1 MFGLPALTAVLVED
15 RDSLPLATPALLVL
29 VIVVLAAVLG
39 GVRVGLPA
47 AVLGGLILNWFFT
60 VPYGSLVVHR
70 PDQLLVLAVYLTVAA
85 AVSLVVGIAARRTA
99 EATRA
104 KAEAQALSSLAG
116 AALAEVETLPGLL
129 EQIRTVFGVR
139 EVALLE
145 YDARNLVGGGSCRRY
160 GARLRRTRRNSGSR
174 WIPRLVLLVRGPALF
189 GEDQRVLRS
198 FAQAAAT
205 ALQGRRLAARAEEAA
220 RLEAADRMRTALLAA
235 VGHDLR
241 TPLASIKAAVSSL
254 RQHDITWTAEESA
267 ELLKTIEDSADRLHD
282 LVTNLLDASRLEAG
296 VVSAAI
302 EPMPLD
308 ELVDRAL
315 LTVSRPQAIEVQLPE
330 ALPDVLVDGGL
341 AERVLA
347 NLLDNALQHSPA
359 KLNRSG
365 PRVNTELT
373 WSSARSSTT
382 DLACPSTSGTQIFTP
397 FQRFGDRQ
405 PGGIGLGLAVA
416 RGFHRRHGRTSG
428 AALTPGGGLTM
439 QLLLRG
445 RFTGSGR
452 QMTRILLVDD
462 EPALVRALTI
472 NLRARG
478 YDVHAAGTGTA
489 ALRVAAAHPPDLV
502 VLDLGLP
509 DMDGSEVITGLR
521 GWTQCSDPRP
531 VGQGRTGGQGR
542 RARRRGG

>member
-1 MFGLPALTAVLVED
+1 VTAAAPSNPGAETTDIVANDHSAEPASGLPAVSGGVPVRRQIAGAAVVVFGLPALTAVLVED
-15 RDSLPLATPALLVL
+15 RDALPLATPALLVL
-29 VIVVLAAVLG
+29 VVVVLAAVLG

-70 PDQLLVLAVYLTVAA
+70 LDQLVVLGVYLIVAA
-85 AVSLVVGIAARRTA
+85 AVSVVVGISARRTA

-145 YDARNLVGGGSCRRY
+145 YDHGIWSEVEAVADTAAPTSDEAEL
-160 GARLRRTRRNSGSR
+160 RLEVD
-174 WIPRLVLLVRGPALF
+174 PRLVLLVRGPALF

-220 RLEAADRMRTALLAA
+220 RLEAADRMRAALLAA

-254 RQHDITWTAEESA
+254 RQHDITWTTEESA

-302 EPMPLD
+302 EQMPLD

-315 LTVSRPQAIEVQLPE
+315 LTVSKPQAVEVQLPE

-347 NLLDNALQHSPA
+347 NLLDNALQHSP
-359 KLNRSG
+359 
-365 PRVNTELT
+365 P
-373 WSSARSSTT
+373 SSTVLVRGSIRT
-382 DLACPSTSGTQIFTP
+382 DMVVCEIIDHGPGVPPHLWQQIFTP

-416 RGFHRRHGRTSG
+416 RGFTDAMGGRLEP
-428 AALTPGGGLTM
+428 ALTPGGGLTM
-439 QLLLRG
+439 RL
-445 RFTGSGR
+445 
-452 QMTRILLVDD
+452 M
-462 EPALVRALTI
+462 
-472 NLRARG
+472 LRA
-478 YDVHAAGTGTA
+478 AAQ
-489 ALRVAAAHPPDLV
+489 VA
-502 VLDLGLP
+502 
-509 DMDGSEVITGLR
+509 
-521 GWTQCSDPRP
+521 
-531 VGQGRTGGQGR
+531 VGR
-542 RARRRGG
+542 

>member
-1 MFGLPALTAVLVED
+1 MTAAPTSNPGAETTGIVANNHFVEPASGLPAVSGGVPVRRQIAGAAVVVFGLPALTAVLLED

-29 VIVVLAAVLG
+29 VIVVLAALLG

-47 AVLGGLILNWFFT
+47 AVLGGVILNWFFT

-70 PDQLLVLAVYLTVAA
+70 LDQLVVLGVYLTVAA
-85 AVSLVVGIAARRTA
+85 AVSIVVGIAARRTA

-104 KAEAQALSSLAG
+104 RAEAQALSSLAG

-145 YDARNLVGGGSCRRY
+145 RDHGTWSEVEAVADTAAPTRDEVEL
-160 GARLRRTRRNSGSR
+160 RLEVD
-174 WIPRLVLLVRGPALF
+174 PRLVLLVRGPALF

-205 ALQGRRLAARAEEAA
+205 ALQGRRLVARAEEAA
-220 RLEAADRMRTALLAA
+220 HLEAADRMRAALLAA

-254 RQHDITWTAEESA
+254 RQHDITWTPEESA

-302 EPMPLD
+302 ERMPLD

-315 LTVSRPQAIEVQLPE
+315 LTVSRPQAVEVRLPE

-347 NLLDNALQHSPA
+347 NLLDNALEHSPA
-359 KLNRSG
+359 GSTVLVRGSTRTDMVVCEIIDHG
-365 PRVNTELT
+365 PGVPEHL
-373 WSSARSSTT
+373 WQ
-382 DLACPSTSGTQIFTP
+382 QIFTP

-416 RGFHRRHGRTSG
+416 RGFTDAMGGRLQP
-428 AALTPGGGLTM
+428 ALTPGGGLTM
-439 QLLLRG
+439 QLLLR
-445 RFTGSGR
+445 
-452 QMTRILLVDD
+452 
-462 EPALVRALTI
+462 
-472 NLRARG
+472 
-478 YDVHAAGTGTA
+478 AASQA
-489 ALRVAAAHPPDLV
+489 A
-502 VLDLGLP
+502 
-509 DMDGSEVITGLR
+509 
-521 GWTQCSDPRP
+521 
-531 VGQGRTGGQGR
+531 VGK
-542 RARRRGG
+542 